1 MSSRVLA
8 CPSVCMCLFFALFY
22 LQKWKDMVGHGRTWE
37 DMIECVLPC
46 LPLSSISD
54 HVFPCPT
61 MSYHVPPCP
70 TMSHH
75 VLPFLEVKK
84 GENRH
89 MHTLGH
95 AWTRLDMS
103 STRSWREKR
112 QILEGIGNLSLF
124 PPARAVCYCA
134 AAVCYCTCA
143 TLRVLLHV
151 LLCATSVCRCRVLLH
166 D

>member
-1 MSSRVLA
+1 MLALFSMRVSMRTTSSVLTSQKPPRARARPRGGEESVNWAPGMGPIPSRICRFSLQERVLLMSSRVLA

-95 AWTRLDMS
+95 AWT
-103 STRSWREKR
+103 
-112 QILEGIGNLSLF
+112 
-124 PPARAVCYCA
+124 
-134 AAVCYCTCA
+134 
-143 TLRVLLHV
+143 
-151 LLCATSVCRCRVLLH
+151 
-166 D
+166 